1 MKAKKIITVFAGA
14 AVVLAVLG
22 TFAYLIAKAR
32 KPAVVMPTV
41 SPETGDVM
49 KVTVASG
56 TISPRKR
63 HFVKSRVSGVVD
75 EIFVEPGDAVAKGAA
90 IARIAMKPN
99 RSSLVEAKNRLEKA
113 RLSHATV
120 VEEKAHQEN
129 LYKQGYVSEYEYK
142 QYLLKLE
149 NSALDLA
156 AAEDSLRLLE
166 EGAASSRGG
175 AETTVVRAEAA
186 GTVLEVNLAEGDA
199 VAEAGSGAAGTT
211 VAVVADMGDLIFEG
225 SIDESEV
232 GKLSAGLEMEITIGA
247 IEGRTFKGTLENI
260 SPNGVQK
267 SQGAVE
273 FAFRAALAPE
283 KDAIIRAGYSANAK
297 IILDRRVGV
306 LTLPE
311 QAIRYDDTMKPYVEV
326 ETKRQRFERR
336 DVTVGLS
343 DGVKA
348 EILGGIAL
356 DEKVKSTK
364 YGL

>member
-1 MKAKKIITVFAGA
+1 
-14 AVVLAVLG
+14 
-22 TFAYLIAKAR
+22 
-32 KPAVVMPTV
+32 
-41 SPETGDVM
+41 
-49 KVTVASG
+49 
-56 TISPRKR
+56 
-63 HFVKSRVSGVVD
+63 
-75 EIFVEPGDAVAKGAA
+75 
-90 IARIAMKPN
+90 MKPN

-120 VEEKAHQEN
+120 VEEKAQQEN
-129 LYKQGYVSEYEYK
+129 LYKQGYASEYEYK

-166 EGAASSRGG
+166 EGAASASGG

-186 GTVLEVNLAEGDA
+186 GTVLEVSLAEGDA

-211 VAVVADMGDLIFEG
+211 VAVVADMGDLVFEG

-273 FAFRAALAPE
+273 FAFKAALAPV
-283 KDAIIRAGYSANAK
+283 KDAVIRAGYSANAK
-297 IILDRRVGV
+297 IILDKRVGV

-311 QAIRYDDTMKPYVEV
+311 QAIRYDDAMKPYVEV
-326 ETKRQRFERR
+326 ETKPQRFERR

-343 DGVKA
+343 DGVRA
-348 EILGGIAL
+348 EILGGVAL
-356 DEKVKSTK
+356 GEKVKSTK